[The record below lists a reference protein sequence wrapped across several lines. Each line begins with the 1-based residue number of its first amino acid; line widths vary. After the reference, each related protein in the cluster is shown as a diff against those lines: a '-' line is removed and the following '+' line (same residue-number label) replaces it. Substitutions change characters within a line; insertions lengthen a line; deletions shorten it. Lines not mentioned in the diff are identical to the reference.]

1 MSYHPGLS
9 AKQSSSPLLYFS
21 YLLYFSKKKF
31 NYYFG
36 TINFMEM
43 GEGGGGPEIS
53 KMLIRPKFCSKRY
66 PDCDFFYTDNSLLS
80 CEVYV
85 E

>member
-43 GEGGGGPEIS
+43 GEGGGAWNF
-53 KMLIRPKFCSKRY
+53 KNV
-66 PDCDFFYTDNSLLS
+66 D
-80 CEVYV
+80 
-85 E
+85 

>member
-1 MSYHPGLS
+1 MLS
-9 AKQSSSPLLYFS
+9 NLAPLCS
-21 YLLYFSKKKF
+21 TSAICSTSVKKNLTTTLVLSISWKW
-31 NYYFG
+31 G
-36 TINFMEM
+36 R
-43 GEGGGGPEIS
+43 GGGPEIS